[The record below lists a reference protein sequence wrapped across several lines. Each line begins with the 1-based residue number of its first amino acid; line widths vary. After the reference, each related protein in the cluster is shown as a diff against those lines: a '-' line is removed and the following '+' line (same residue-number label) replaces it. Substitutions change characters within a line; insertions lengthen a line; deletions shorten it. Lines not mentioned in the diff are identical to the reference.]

1 MSFLLITRMWST
13 RQWVWCSLFG
23 TRLAL
28 LGDGVSTKRGKYSV
42 EPEAYKER
50 MEAIQNVLL
59 LQMT

>member
-1 MSFLLITRMWST
+1 M
-13 RQWVWCSLFG
+13 VNAAVGWCSLFG

-59 LQMT
+59 LQIT